1 MQGFF
6 YFLSFVGNMDCFRGM
21 GDIGPL
27 IPLKSV
33 IFAYLFVIS
42 LYRSL
47 GQDGKKIPGCSLL
60 FGKKLLP
67 GEVLGYVSYW
77 FQCISQCFPPP
88 CYLYF
93 LKLLFLFFLC
103 QSKESKFWIPKDHSI
118 HLCQLHAG
126 VTQSLPTRLGYHV

>member
-6 YFLSFVGNMDCFRGM
+6 YFLSFVGNVDCFRGM

-27 IPLKSV
+27 ILLKSV
-33 IFAYLFVIS
+33 IFPYLFVIC
-42 LYRSL
+42 LYHSI
-47 GQDGKKIPGCSLL
+47 GQDGKKIPDCSLL

-67 GEVLGYVSYW
+67 GEVLGYASYW

-93 LKLLFLFFLC
+93 LELLFLFFLY
-103 QSKESKFWIPKDHSI
+103 QYKKSRFWILKDHSI
-118 HLCQLHAG
+118 YLWQLHAV
-126 VTQSLPTRLGYHV
+126 VTQNLPTRFGYRV